1 MKKVWAFILCVML
14 VLGLAACGGDN
25 ADSKSVDVDVNQLA
39 DDMLA
44 ALDPQ
49 GELTEV
55 SGDVAA
61 NFYEMGDFVKEYKI
75 YVSGMYIAEEVAVFR
90 LTDPGKAED
99 GKTMVEN
106 RIAALKKSFDGYL
119 PEEFASM
126 NENALVL
133 SKGDIVCFLVG
144 LNPGRDA
151 AKEVFDKAVG

>member
-1 MKKVWAFILCVML
+1 
-14 VLGLAACGGDN
+14 
-25 ADSKSVDVDVNQLA
+25 
-39 DDMLA
+39 
-44 ALDPQ
+44 
-49 GELTEV
+49 
-55 SGDVAA
+55 
-61 NFYEMGDFVKEYKI
+61 MGDFVKEYKI

-144 LNPGRDA
+144 INPGRDA